1 MERLFGRS
9 KTKKSTS
16 SNQSQASP
24 SSPFVANEDESGF
37 AVVSNPT
44 PPPPL
49 YPNVNSTYPVL
60 NPAPATSVTNSTSNN
75 DQAQVTHQRQQSIV
89 GAYLDGVPFALTA
102 RCAGSSDVDEAT
114 ARIERI
120 KDRIQNVDWSSTEY
134 DFRLERSVLNED
146 LNGSLMR
153 LHAR

>member
-44 PPPPL
+44 PPPL